1 MEYLRYMHLARAL
14 EVALETN
21 MGDIFS
27 KCWRPIPCYL
37 SISDHQEESGNAC
50 IFYEGTWY
58 IWLFKYICFFIK
70 FYKLFHFL
78 FIYIIIFINILR
90 NNDWDDA

>member
-58 IWLFKYICFFIK
+58 IWLFKYICFFII
-70 FYKLFHFL
+70 FL
-78 FIYIIIFINILR
+78 
-90 NNDWDDA
+90 